1 VGIGKAKLSLRKVK
15 CVKIDAVM
23 PIKES
28 KFTDK
33 NNRLVMTKLSTVE
46 EQGNRSFDIEFWQ
59 RLSDE
64 QRMQAVWDLVVFD
77 WELKGKN
84 LNELGLQRFV
94 ENIRR

>member
-1 VGIGKAKLSLRKVK
+1 
-15 CVKIDAVM
+15 M

-28 KFTDK
+28 KFIDK

-46 EQGNRSFDIEFWQ
+46 VQGNRSFDIEFWQ